1 MGPKS
6 FSRVSKSVH
15 GHSKSATCTYYFCNI
30 LFLICFNIL
39 HLNAEKRQAVT
50 AALITKARNLKNDLG
65 CHWSGMVR
73 EKKNSQNLHVTW
85 SLLFRGCSFLVITVL
100 C

>member
-1 MGPKS
+1 NQCLCGSSAVGPKS

-15 GHSKSATCTYYFCNI
+15 GHSKSATWTYYFCNI

-50 AALITKARNLKNDLG
+50 AALITKARNLMNDLG
-65 CHWSGMVR
+65 CHWSGNVHGLKEVNFGR
-73 EKKNSQNLHVTW
+73 KVK
-85 SLLFRGCSFLVITVL
+85 RIR
-100 C
+100 

>member
-30 LFLICFNIL
+30 LFLICFKIL
-39 HLNAEKRQAVT
+39 HLNVEKWQAVT
-50 AALITKARNLKNDLG
+50 AALITKARNLMNDLG
-65 CHWSGMVR
+65 CHWSGNGKGKEKFTKFTCNMV
-73 EKKNSQNLHVTW
+73 LT
-85 SLLFRGCSFLVITVL
+85 L
-100 C
+100 